1 MNALR
6 RFGQVALIA
15 ASSLPFVHVAP
26 GIVDA
31 WEARHGQ
38 SASSSAVTE
47 NAVVP
52 RTPVAH
58 PFAGSSL
65 FGALAEDAQ

>member
-15 ASSLPFVHVAP
+15 ASALPFLHVAP

-31 WEARHGQ
+31 WQARHGQ
-38 SASSSAVTE
+38 SAAPSALTE
-47 NAVVP
+47 NAAVP

-65 FGALAEDAQ
+65 FGAIAEDVQ